1 MPANSK
7 YTKDFKMIVAE
18 ATLEDGSTLKSVGEK
33 FGVHPTL
40 VRNWKLKY
48 TDHSGGSVTGDAST
62 NDSETQK
69 FKLSYKRIF
78 INNNEIEDEMR
89 ELIESGDFSDA
100 INAIFV
106 ISNGAFYK
114 IFDDSV
120 DDEVEAIQTKITN
133 LKYDDTGLS
142 IDAEFL
148 YEFSMLKEMDPESI
162 EEWQDENESLAFGVS
177 VSVVSDDSEDELNIE
192 MFNDF
197 RATLV

>member
-7 YTKDFKMIVAE
+7 YTEDFKVRVAE
-18 ATLEDGSTLKSVGEK
+18 ATLEDGSTLKSIGEK

-48 TDHSGGSVTGDAST
+48 IDHSGGSETIHASAD
-62 NDSETQK
+62 DSDSQK

-78 INNNEIEDEMR
+78 VDSAEIEDEIK
-89 ELIESGDFSDA
+89 ELVESGDFSDA
-100 INAIFV
+100 INAVFV
-106 ISNGAFYK
+106 ISNGSFYE

-120 DDEVEAIQTKITN
+120 DDEVEAIETKITN

-148 YEFSMLKEMDPESI
+148 FEFSMLTEMDQEAI
-162 EEWQDENESLAFGVS
+162 EEWQDENESFAFGVS
-177 VSVVSDDSEDELNIE
+177 VSVVSEDGEKEINIE
-192 MFNDF
+192 IFDDF
-197 RATLV
+197 RTTLV